1 MQPIPIIEI
10 KDLSKSFGSFKAVDN
25 LSLTVNQGD
34 IYGFLGPNG
43 AGKSTTIRMMMSLIQ
58 PSSGYINIFGMPLSQ
73 HRSSIARRIGAIVEK
88 PDFYLYLTAAK
99 NLEILGK
106 LSGANVSK
114 KSIDA
119 ILDTVG
125 LLDRASS
132 KVKTF
137 SYGMKQR
144 LGIAQALLHNP
155 DLIVLD
161 EPTNGLD
168 PVGVKEIRE
177 LILSLSRE
185 QNKTIFLSSHI
196 LSEVEII
203 ATNMVIINKGCT
215 IVEGNVQELLNKGL
229 LKVNFTVDKPKQAL
243 ECLNTSRFNS
253 SNIVITD
260 TAITIETEQSFISDI
275 NSLLVENDIKVEGIQ
290 STRSLEEYFLSITKP

>member
-1 MQPIPIIEI
+1 
-10 KDLSKSFGSFKAVDN
+10 
-25 LSLTVNQGD
+25 
-34 IYGFLGPNG
+34 
-43 AGKSTTIRMMMSLIQ
+43 
-58 PSSGYINIFGMPLSQ
+58 
-73 HRSSIARRIGAIVEK
+73 
-88 PDFYLYLTAAK
+88 
-99 NLEILGK
+99 
-106 LSGANVSK
+106 
-114 KSIDA
+114 
-119 ILDTVG
+119 
-125 LLDRASS
+125 
-132 KVKTF
+132 
-137 SYGMKQR
+137 MKQR

-177 LILSLSRE
+177 LILSLSKE

-196 LSEVEII
+196 LPEVEII
-203 ATNMVIINKGCT
+203 ATRMVIINKGST
-215 IVEGNVQELLNKGL
+215 IVEGNVQELLNEGL
-229 LKVNFTVDKPKQAL
+229 LKVNFTVDKPKKAL

-253 SNIVITD
+253 SNILITD

>member
-1 MQPIPIIEI
+1 M
-10 KDLSKSFGSFKAVDN
+10 
-25 LSLTVNQGD
+25 
-34 IYGFLGPNG
+34 GPNG
-43 AGKSTTIRMMMSLIQ
+43 AGKSTTIRTILSLIK
-58 PSSGYINIFGMPLSQ
+58 PSSGTINLFGKSLKENRNYILSK
-73 HRSSIARRIGAIVEK
+73 IGCIVEK

-99 NLEILGK
+99 NLEFLGK
-106 LSGANVSK
+106 LSGADVSK

-177 LILSLSRE
+177 LILSLSKE

-196 LSEVEII
+196 LPEVEII
-203 ATNMVIINKGCT
+203 ATRMVIINKGST
-215 IVEGNVQELLNKGL
+215 IVEGNVQELLNEGL
-229 LKVNFTVDKPKQAL
+229 LKVNFTVDKPKKAL

-253 SNIVITD
+253 SNILITD